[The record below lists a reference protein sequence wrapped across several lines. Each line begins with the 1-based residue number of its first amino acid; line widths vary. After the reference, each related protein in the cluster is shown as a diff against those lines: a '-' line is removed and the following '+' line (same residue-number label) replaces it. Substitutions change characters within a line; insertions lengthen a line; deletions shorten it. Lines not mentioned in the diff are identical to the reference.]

1 VEVIK
6 QYTVQKES
14 MRMQHQHEQLTFLKA
29 RFASQNN
36 QSANADQEGGG
47 GGGGDES
54 LIEWPMNSP
63 LFRGALAD
71 SGPVDVCPP
80 LLLILLV
87 IIILMRVSA
96 GARV

>member
-1 VEVIK
+1 
-6 QYTVQKES
+6 
-14 MRMQHQHEQLTFLKA
+14 MQHQHEQLTFLKA

-36 QSANADQEGGG
+36 QSANADQEGGGG